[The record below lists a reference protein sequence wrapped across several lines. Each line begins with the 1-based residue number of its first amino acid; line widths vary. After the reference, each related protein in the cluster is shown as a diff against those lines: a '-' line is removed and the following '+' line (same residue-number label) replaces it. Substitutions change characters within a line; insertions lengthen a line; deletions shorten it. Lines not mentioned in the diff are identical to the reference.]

1 MPKTVTVTANRQ
13 LNAPPDRVYRA
24 WTDPDEVRRWF
35 KPARLIMNPHVDGLW
50 HSDTE
55 WEGKHWPHYGR
66 FIRLERPRLI
76 EETWMSESTH
86 GLETLLR
93 VEFEPKGGGTQL
105 TLTHSG
111 LPDDEAENHRKG
123 WEEILS
129 TLDELR

>member
-1 MPKTVTVTANRQ
+1 MPPVPGLDHVFAALSDPTR
-13 LNAPPDRVYRA
+13 RA
-24 WTDPDEVRRWF
+24 IVARLARG
-35 KPARLIMNPHVDGLW
+35 PARVTDMA
-50 HSDTE
+50 
-55 WEGKHWPHYGR
+55 GR

-129 TLDELR
+129 TLDEL